1 VSRFSTTQFPDAD
14 GTLILEVTQ
23 RRLEGQHSSIDAID
37 AKSGVAIA
45 VSAGIVS
52 ALYAVAASAPDH
64 VHVVAFV
71 LIGLTTAAALFQ
83 GYRSVSAILPRD
95 WAVGL
100 DPDEI
105 LEVYRD
111 PGVSERERTWIVAE
125 GYAKAYNQNESE
137 LDAKASS
144 ATTGL
149 YVLVVE
155 TVLLLTSLV
164 ALTYRA

>member
-1 VSRFSTTQFPDAD
+1 MSRFSTTKFPHAD
-14 GTLILEVTQ
+14 GGVMLEVTQ
-23 RRLEGQHSSIDAID
+23 RRPDGQHSSIDAID

-64 VHVVAFV
+64 VHVVAFI
-71 LIGLTTAAALFQ
+71 LIGLTTVAALFQ
-83 GYRSVSAILPRD
+83 GYQSIRAILPRD
-95 WAVGL
+95 WAAGL

-111 PGVSERERTWIVAE
+111 PEVSERERTWIVAE
-125 GYAKAYNQNESE
+125 GYAKAHNQNESE
-137 LDAKASS
+137 LKAKATS
-144 ATTGL
+144 ATMGL

-155 TVLLLTSLV
+155 TVFLLTSLV
-164 ALTYRA
+164 ALAYRA